1 MTPSRH
7 TALELAIAQL
17 GYDFDGEIR
26 VGGDYVPVVLDGN
39 VAYVSGQISRV
50 GTTVVF
56 PGRAGAD
63 VTLEQAQVA
72 ARICTVRALLLLRQ
86 SLGSLE
92 RVGRVLRVGV
102 YVQSAQDFSRQSEVA
117 DAASALLHD
126 VFGEAG
132 RHTRTSVGVYQL
144 PRNAV
149 VEVEMIASVMLAA
162 SLQEGGA
169 DAQ

>member
-7 TALELAIAQL
+7 TALEQAIAQL

-149 VEVEMIASVMLAA
+149 VEVEMIASVMMA

>member
-7 TALELAIAQL
+7 TALEQAIAQL

-26 VGGDYVPVVLDGN
+26 VGGDYIPVVLDGN

-149 VEVEMIASVMLAA
+149 VEVEMIASVMMA